1 MADYN
6 YRRSINDFT
15 ISLNMHIYVLLCIFV
30 ICLLFMHE
38 MYTTLN
44 QYLTKFSL

>member
-15 ISLNMHIYVLLCIFV
+15 ISLNMHINVLLCIFV
-30 ICLLFMHE
+30 ICLLFMYVHVFGH
-38 MYTTLN
+38 LN
-44 QYLTKFSL
+44 DDQ